1 MKIRIK
7 AVKKTI
13 FSTIILPMLAILPV
27 LPVNADIV
35 RHLYE
40 AEAPV
45 EGQSREERAY
55 AIREALKEVLVR
67 ISGRESASALALDES
82 LVPKP
87 TSLVQQ
93 FRYKKFAEDEVI
105 PAAPD
110 GAKPYT
116 QKLWLRFT
124 EKAIA
129 ALLREQGLPVWGKTR
144 PATLL
149 WLAVDDQKQRIL
161 IGNSSPNESREH
173 IEREAKKR
181 GLPFR
186 LPLLDLTD
194 QLKLQVTDVWG
205 NFEET
210 ILAASM
216 RYQTEGIL
224 VGRVYLNF
232 SNTWHTRWTLYLSGQ
247 RHDWETSNS
256 ASLSAAITEG
266 ISVASETLS
275 LQFTQVNYAQSNDRI
290 MLKVKNIDSLAA
302 YNKTLKYL
310 NSLTAIS
317 EVQVYQVNND
327 NILFELKGRS
337 GRIGVTQA
345 IALGHTLVP
354 ETSEPVVMEKD
365 SAENADNEAKS
376 QQIKVDL
383 VYQLL
388 L

>member
-7 AVKKTI
+7 AVKKAV
-13 FSTIILPMLAILPV
+13 FLAIILPITAILAVSPV
-27 LPVNADIV
+27 YADIV
-35 RHLYE
+35 QHLYE

-45 EGQSREERAY
+45 EGQSREERANVV
-55 AIREALKEVLVR
+55 REALKEVLLRV
-67 ISGRESASALALDES
+67 SGRESASALALDES

-87 TSLVQQ
+87 TRLVQQ
-93 FRYKKFAEDEVI
+93 FRYQNFAEDEVV

-110 GAKPYT
+110 GANPYT

-124 EKAIA
+124 EKAVA
-129 ALLREQGLPVWGKTR
+129 KLLREQGLPVWGKTR

-149 WLAVDDQKQRIL
+149 WLAVDDQKQRTL
-161 IGNSSPNESREH
+161 IGNSSLDVSRSY

-216 RYQTEGIL
+216 RYQTEGVL

-266 ISVASETLS
+266 ISGASETLS
-275 LQFTQVNYAQSNDRI
+275 LKFTQVKNADSNDSV
-290 MLKVKNIDSLAA
+290 MLKVENIHSLAA
-302 YNKTLKYL
+302 YNKTIKYL
-310 NSLTAIS
+310 SGLSAIS
-317 EVQVYQVNND
+317 EVQTYQVNNH
-327 NILFELKGRS
+327 NVLFKLKGPG
-337 GRIGVTQA
+337 GRIGITQA
-345 IALGHTLVP
+345 IALGHMLVP
-354 ETSEPVVMEKD
+354 DIDEPLVTEKQSTQSVATED
-365 SAENADNEAKS
+365 KS
-376 QQIKVDL
+376 QHLKADL
-383 VYQLL
+383 VYKLL